1 MLKILT
7 VDYQNAQQMA
17 DLLMLLD
24 LYAQDPMGGGEPLT
38 AECRTRLPQTLQ
50 QCPSAVSLIAYW
62 NEQPAGLLN
71 AFQTVS
77 TFAAR
82 PLINI
87 HDLAVASAFRGQ
99 GIATALLKQIEQ
111 IAHERDCCKLTLEVL
126 SGNHTAQQTYH
137 RCGFAGY
144 ELDPTQGHALFW
156 QKKLV

>member
-7 VDYQNAQQMA
+7 VDYKNPQQMA

-50 QCPSAVSLIAYW
+50 QCASAVSLIAYLD
-62 NEQPAGLLN
+62 EQPVGLLN

-99 GIATALLKQIEQ
+99 GIATALLQQIEQ
-111 IAHERDCCKLTLEVL
+111 IARERDCCKLTLEVL
-126 SGNHTAQQTYH
+126 SGNHTAQQAYH

-144 ELDPTQGHALFW
+144 ELDPKQGHALFW
-156 QKKLV
+156 QKKLA

>member
-1 MLKILT
+1 MLKIMT
-7 VDYQNAQQMA
+7 VDYQDPQQMS

-24 LYAQDPMGGGEPLT
+24 LYAQDSMGGGEPLS
-38 AECRTRLPQTLQ
+38 AACRQQLPQVLQ
-50 QCPSAVSLIAYW
+50 QCAAAISLIAY
-62 NEQPAGLLN
+62 QDGTPAGLLN

-87 HDLAVASAFRGQ
+87 HDLAVAPAFRGRR
-99 GIATALLKQIEQ
+99 IATALLQHIEQ
-111 IAHERDCCKLTLEVL
+111 IARERNCCKLTLEVL
-126 SGNHTAQQTYH
+126 SGNHTARHTYH

-144 ELDPTQGHALFW
+144 ELDPAQGHALFW